1 MYKKLAAALLF
12 LLAALKAHASNEIP
26 AVTCTPHPIEIDIL
40 AFKKLITR
48 ALESSSN
55 YKKIPESGLQISY
68 MAYEDALRLYSCIY
82 KDIKSD
88 CEKVK
93 TALAKYSEAGKF
105 DSNSD
110 TSDEAVL
117 MRFIHNR
124 VIAAQ

>member
-1 MYKKLAAALLF
+1 MYKKLAVALLF
-12 LLAALKAHASNEIP
+12 SLAALKAHASNEIP
-26 AVTCTPHPIEIDIL
+26 ALTCTPHPIESDTL

-48 ALESSSN
+48 ALESSPD
-55 YKKIPESGLQISY
+55 YKNIPESGLQISY

-88 CEKVK
+88 CERVE

-110 TSDEAVL
+110 TSDEAVI
-117 MRFIHNR
+117 MRFIRNR
-124 VIAAQ
+124 VTAAQ

>member
-12 LLAALKAHASNEIP
+12 LLAALKAHASNERP
-26 AVTCTPHPIEIDIL
+26 TVTCTPHPIETDML
-40 AFKKLITR
+40 TFKKLITR
-48 ALESSSN
+48 ALESSPD
-55 YKKIPESGLQISY
+55 YKNIPESGLQISY

-82 KDIKSD
+82 KDSKSD
-88 CEKVK
+88 CKRVE
-93 TALAKYSEAGKF
+93 TALAKYSKAGKF